1 MDTDYRNLMLSC
13 PRCNRLKGNRFA
25 GDIPD
30 YEIYNPYF
38 NNPVETDYNM
48 IFYRDEKGRIH
59 SDDELGRQMIEM
71 LRLYRPSRQMAWLLD
86 ELRGVLERIEE
97 RLSRE
102 TNPKRVEI
110 LKNAKINLESALY
123 KRHRIFVHSYMNEK
137 GKESRR

>member
-1 MDTDYRNLMLSC
+1 MEQQS
-13 PRCNRLKGNRFA
+13 
-25 GDIPD
+25 I
-30 YEIYNPYF
+30 
-38 NNPVETDYNM
+38 
-48 IFYRDEKGRIH
+48 
-59 SDDELGRQMIEM
+59 S
-71 LRLYRPSRQMAWLLD
+71 SRQMAWLLD